1 MLERQ
6 LCCHGNIYQMP
17 IHYWGTYRIKRCYS
31 RVWYTGNA
39 ECDVYLQTA
48 HLAKRHQLK
57 SRPYHGLRRDDGL
70 PLKSYSRGLE

>member
-1 MLERQ
+1 MLERHCV
-6 LCCHGNIYQMP
+6 LTATFTKCRSLS
-17 IHYWGTYRIKRCYS
+17 GTYPIERCS
-31 RVWYTGNA
+31 NHVWYTGNA

-57 SRPYHGLRRDDGL
+57 SRPYQWLRRDDGL